1 MKLFTC
7 VVVVFA
13 ALVACGGCSSSCCN
27 VSAAVPSAGFDI
39 TRRVSLDFP
48 ATYSGTLP
56 CADCEGIRYT
66 LNIWSDQVFF
76 RRMTYLGNGEGKGTS
91 FDDIG
96 HWSFSADGAA
106 LVFSSKDETPEV
118 FAIEGREMLRKLDID
133 GNPIES
139 ELNYTLVRQKK
150 MDWFEPHVRLHGMYS
165 YVADAGVFTECLSR
179 LRLPVAHEADN
190 ASLLSS
196 YSFARNESGEALL
209 VSVEGRIVNRTKV
222 GGLGK
227 EQVLVV
233 EKFINLWAGESCWPE
248 VKVAAR
254 SCGR

>member
-27 VSAAVPSAGFDI
+27 VSADVPSAGFDI
-39 TRRVSLDFP
+39 TKRVSLDFP
-48 ATYSGTLP
+48 ATYSGILP
-56 CADCEGIRYT
+56 CSDCEGTRYT

-76 RRMTYLGNGEGKGTS
+76 RRMTHLGNGEGEGTG

-106 LVFSSKDETPEV
+106 LIFSSKDETPEV

-139 ELNYTLVRQKK
+139 ELNCTLVRQKK

-179 LRLPVAHEADN
+179 LNIPVAPEAGN
-190 ASLLSS
+190 AALERS
-196 YSFARNESGEALL
+196 YSFARGETGEPLL
-209 VSVEGRIVNRTKV
+209 VSLEGRIINRSKADGVGKV
-222 GGLGK
+222 
-227 EQVLVV
+227 QVLVV
-233 EKFINLWAGESCWPE
+233 EKFLNLWPGESCWPE